1 MFYNIGLYM
10 CYINYINRCIGGELY
25 FISVKVLNF
34 LGKGIMYSYKELG
47 SIIVKVRICFKGFV
61 SLCCMEL
68 FGL

>member
-25 FISVKVLNF
+25 FISVEVLNF

-47 SIIVKVRICFKGFV
+47 SIIVKVRICF
-61 SLCCMEL
+61 
-68 FGL
+68 